1 MFNAAGGCNPL
12 VSTRDTTVT
21 GRKEHWSI
29 TFFVKAPKAKASSPK
44 QSQNNPISRHMLT
57 YQQQVQNHTKQ
68 LKRRITIF
76 ANPNSEKQNFRRIKS
91 KQARVAAEG
100 KPPPPRRGKVGGD
113 AFNFST

>member
-21 GRKEHWSI
+21 
-29 TFFVKAPKAKASSPK
+29 FFVKAPKAKASSPK
-44 QSQNNPISRHMLT
+44 QSRNNPISRHMLT

-68 LKRRITIF
+68 LKRCITIF
-76 ANPNSEKQNFRRIKS
+76 ANLNSEKQNFRRIKS

-100 KPPPPRRGKVGGD
+100 VLPPRRGKVGGD
-113 AFNFST
+113 DFNFST